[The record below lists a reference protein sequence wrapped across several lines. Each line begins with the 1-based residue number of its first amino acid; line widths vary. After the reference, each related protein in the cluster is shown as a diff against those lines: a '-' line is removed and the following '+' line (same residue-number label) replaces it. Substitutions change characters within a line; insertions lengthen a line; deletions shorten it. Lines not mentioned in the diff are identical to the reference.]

1 MPTIRS
7 KGIGATNRSRVT
19 KRSGREPI
27 QPTPGS
33 KPPGRLLVVATPI
46 GNLRDITLRA
56 IEALGDADVIACE
69 DTRHTATLLR
79 AHGIGTPM
87 TPYHDHNA
95 ERARPALLK
104 RLHDGEVVALVSDA
118 GMPLVA
124 DPGFKLVRAC
134 HAAGIQVTVIPGPSA
149 VLAALVLSGLPTD
162 RFLFVGFLPPRAAG
176 RQKALRELCDVKA
189 TIVMF
194 ESPQR
199 VQEALADLE
208 AIFGAREA
216 AVVREITKIH
226 EDVRRGTISELAALY
241 GSAPAPKGEIVI
253 VVGPPAADRAMSD
266 AELDAMIVDALSRES
281 LRDASALIAEA
292 TGRPRREVYSRAL
305 ALSGARGNRRPG
317 SP

>member
-134 HAAGIQVTVIPGPSA
+134 HAAGIQVTVIPGPRPFSRHSSCRA
-149 VLAALVLSGLPTD
+149 CPPTAFFSSD
-162 RFLFVGFLPPRAAG
+162 FFLP
-176 RQKALRELCDVKA
+176 
-189 TIVMF
+189 
-194 ESPQR
+194 
-199 VQEALADLE
+199 
-208 AIFGAREA
+208 
-216 AVVREITKIH
+216 VRP
-226 EDVRRGTISELAALY
+226 DG
-241 GSAPAPKGEIVI
+241 
-253 VVGPPAADRAMSD
+253 
-266 AELDAMIVDALSRES
+266 
-281 LRDASALIAEA
+281 
-292 TGRPRREVYSRAL
+292 
-305 ALSGARGNRRPG
+305 RRP
-317 SP
+317 SASCAT